1 MTLDV
6 MNNNTCRTQRDILA
20 VRQVWSSGVFVE
32 LPSTTLIMRK
42 HSRADS
48 DIETINLV
56 FERLFDIVN
65 TSKPT
70 NDVILSILKKL
81 KHQALSTAAE
91 EEEFTRKA
99 AKEFTLE
106 EAVQTFG
113 LIYTSSLKQSEKHQW
128 KIEVLPDVTTFQP
141 SACLGKVSP

>member
-1 MTLDV
+1 MTLGV
-6 MNNNTCRTQRDILA
+6 MNNSTWLCAKFGSL
-20 VRQVWSSGVFVE
+20 VFFKFH
-32 LPSTTLIMRK
+32 STTLIMRK

-48 DIETINLV
+48 DIGTINLV
-56 FERLFDIVN
+56 FERLFDIAN

-70 NDVILSILKKL
+70 NDVTLSILKKL
-81 KHQALSTAAE
+81 KHQALSAAAE
-91 EEEFTRKA
+91 EEEFTCKA

-128 KIEVLPDVTTFQP
+128 KIEVLPNVTTFQP